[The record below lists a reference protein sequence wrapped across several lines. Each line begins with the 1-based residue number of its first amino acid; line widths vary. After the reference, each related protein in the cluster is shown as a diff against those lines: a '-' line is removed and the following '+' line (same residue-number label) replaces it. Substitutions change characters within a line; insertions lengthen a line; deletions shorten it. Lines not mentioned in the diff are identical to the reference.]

1 MPAISVEK
9 REEGFIPTK
18 RRNSPACRRQGF
30 RYSDFGFWVV
40 LMDFR
45 LTIEQEMVRDAVKEF
60 TEKEIK
66 PVAAQY
72 DEEKQFPY
80 ENLKKMA
87 ELGLMGMNIPAEF
100 GGAEVGAVAYS
111 LAITEIAKGCA
122 SHAVT
127 TSVTNMVAEVI
138 YEFGQ
143 EKIKRKHVPKLCNGE
158 YPAGSFAI
166 TEPHTG
172 SDAANIR
179 TTAVRKSDTYI
190 LNGTKTLITNGE
202 ASGVTVTWA
211 VTDQNAKKGKGVS
224 AFVVEKGTPGFIV
237 ERTEEKMGH
246 RASQINELVFE
257 NCAVP
262 SNALLGKEGEGFNI
276 AMMELDGGRIGIGS
290 LALGVGF
297 AAIGFAKEYIR
308 KREAFGRPLSSFEA
322 IQWMVADSYTELE
335 AAQLLVLRAAFLKE
349 AHQPFTKEASM
360 AKLFATETARN
371 VAIRAVQMLG
381 GYGYTKD
388 YPVERYLRDIIGTT
402 LYEGTSEVQRIVI
415 SREIL
420 K

>member
-1 MPAISVEK
+1 
-9 REEGFIPTK
+9 
-18 RRNSPACRRQGF
+18 
-30 RYSDFGFWVV
+30 
-40 LMDFR
+40 MDFR
-45 LTIEQEMVRDAVKEF
+45 LTIEQEMVRDAVREF

-100 GGAEVGAVAYS
+100 GGSEVGVVAYS

-179 TTAVRKSDTYI
+179 TTAIRKNDTYI

-202 ASGVTVTWA
+202 ASGITVTWA
-211 VTDQNAKKGKGVS
+211 VTDQNAKKGKGIS

-237 ERTEEKMGH
+237 EKAEEKMGH

-262 SNALLGKEGEGFNI
+262 SNSLLGKEGEGFNI

-297 AAIGFAKEYIR
+297 AAIDFAKEYVR

-322 IQWMVADSYTELE
+322 IQWMIADSYTELE

-349 AHQPFTKEASM
+349 THQPYTKEASM

-388 YPVERYLRDIIGTT
+388 YPVERYLRDSIGTT

-420 K
+420 GR

>member
-1 MPAISVEK
+1 
-9 REEGFIPTK
+9 
-18 RRNSPACRRQGF
+18 
-30 RYSDFGFWVV
+30 
-40 LMDFR
+40 MDFK
-45 LTIEQEMVRDAVKEF
+45 LTPEQEMIRDMVRDF
-60 TEKEIK
+60 TEKNIK
-66 PVAAQY
+66 PAAALC

-80 ENLKKMA
+80 QNLKKMA
-87 ELGLMGMNIPAEF
+87 ELGLMGMNIPVEF
-100 GGAEVGAVAYS
+100 GGSEVGVVAYS

-127 TSVTNMVAEVI
+127 TSVTNMVTEVI
-138 YEFGQ
+138 YEFGK
-143 EKIKRKHVPKLCNGE
+143 EGIRRKHVPKLCNGE

-179 TTAVRKSDTYI
+179 TTAIRRNDTYV
-190 LNGTKTLITNGE
+190 LNGSKTLITSGE
-202 ASGVTVTWA
+202 ASGVTLVWA
-211 VTDQNAKKGKGVS
+211 VTEKNAKKGKGIS
-224 AFVVEKGTPGFIV
+224 AFVIEKGMPGFIV
-237 ERTEEKMGH
+237 GKAEEKMGH
-246 RASQINELVFE
+246 RASQTNELAFH
-257 NCAVP
+257 NCVIPADC
-262 SNALLGKEGEGFNI
+262 LLGKEGEGFKI

-290 LALGVGF
+290 LAVGVGF
-297 AAIGFAKEYIR
+297 TAIDFATEYVKE
-308 KREAFGRPLSSFEA
+308 REAFGKPLSSFEA
-322 IQWMVADSYTELE
+322 IQWMIADSYTELE

-349 AHQPFTKEASM
+349 TRQPFTKEASM
-360 AKLFATETARN
+360 AKLFATEVARN

-420 K
+420 ER

>member
-1 MPAISVEK
+1 
-9 REEGFIPTK
+9 
-18 RRNSPACRRQGF
+18 
-30 RYSDFGFWVV
+30 
-40 LMDFR
+40 
-45 LTIEQEMVRDAVKEF
+45 
-60 TEKEIK
+60 
-66 PVAAQY
+66 
-72 DEEKQFPY
+72 
-80 ENLKKMA
+80 
-87 ELGLMGMNIPAEF
+87 MGMNIPAEF
-100 GGAEVGAVAYS
+100 GGSEVGVVAYS

-143 EKIKRKHVPKLCNGE
+143 EEIKRKHLPKLCNGK

-179 TTAVRKSDTYI
+179 TTAIRKNDTYI

-211 VTDQNAKKGKGVS
+211 VTDPNAKKGKGISV
-224 AFVVEKGTPGFIV
+224 FVFEKGTPGFIV
-237 ERTEEKMGH
+237 EKAEEKMGH

-257 NCAVP
+257 NCIVP
-262 SNALLGKEGEGFNI
+262 SNSLLGKEGEGFHI

-297 AAIGFAKEYIR
+297 AAIDFAKEYVR
-308 KREAFGRPLSSFEA
+308 KREVFGRSLSSFEA

-420 K
+420 GR

>member
-1 MPAISVEK
+1 MTFDINE
-9 REEGFIPTK
+9 
-18 RRNSPACRRQGF
+18 
-30 RYSDFGFWVV
+30 SD
-40 LMDFR
+40 MDFK
-45 LTIEQEMVRDAVKEF
+45 LTPEQEMIRDMVRDF
-60 TEKEIK
+60 TEKNIK
-66 PVAAQY
+66 PVAGLY

-80 ENLKKMA
+80 QNLKKMA
-87 ELGLMGMNIPAEF
+87 ELGLMGMNIPVEF
-100 GGAEVGAVAYS
+100 GGSEVGVVAYS

-138 YEFGQ
+138 FEFGK
-143 EKIKRKHVPKLCNGE
+143 EEIRRRHVPKLCNGE

-179 TTAVRKSDTYI
+179 TTAVRRNDTYV
-190 LNGTKTLITNGE
+190 LNGSKTLITSGE
-202 ASGVTVTWA
+202 AAGVTVTWA
-211 VTDQNAKKGKGVS
+211 VTDKNAKKGKGIS
-224 AFVVEKGTPGFIV
+224 AFVIEKGIPGFIV
-237 ERTEEKMGH
+237 GKAEEKMGH
-246 RASQINELVFE
+246 RASQTNELVFD
-257 NCAVP
+257 NCVIPADC
-262 SNALLGKEGEGFNI
+262 LLEKEGEGFKI
-276 AMMELDGGRIGIGS
+276 AMMELDGGRIGIAS
-290 LALGVGF
+290 LAVGAGFGAIDF
-297 AAIGFAKEYIR
+297 ATEYVKE
-308 KREAFGRPLSSFEA
+308 REAFGKPLSSFEA
-322 IQWMVADSYTELE
+322 IQWMIADSYTELE
-335 AAQLLVLRAAFLKE
+335 AAQLLVLRAAYLKE
-349 AHQPFTKEASM
+349 IRQPFTKEASM

-420 K
+420 ER

>member
-1 MPAISVEK
+1 
-9 REEGFIPTK
+9 
-18 RRNSPACRRQGF
+18 
-30 RYSDFGFWVV
+30 
-40 LMDFR
+40 
-45 LTIEQEMVRDAVKEF
+45 
-60 TEKEIK
+60 
-66 PVAAQY
+66 
-72 DEEKQFPY
+72 
-80 ENLKKMA
+80 
-87 ELGLMGMNIPAEF
+87 
-100 GGAEVGAVAYS
+100 
-111 LAITEIAKGCA
+111 
-122 SHAVT
+122 
-127 TSVTNMVAEVI
+127 MVAEVI
-138 YEFGQ
+138 YEFGL
-143 EKIKRKHVPKLCNGE
+143 EEIKRKHVPKLCNGE
-158 YPAGSFAI
+158 YPAGSFAL

-172 SDAANIR
+172 SDAANLR
-179 TTAVRKSDTYI
+179 TTAIRHKDTYI
-190 LNGTKTLITNGE
+190 LNGTKTMITNGE

-211 VTDQNAKKGKGVS
+211 VTDPNAKKGKGISV
-224 AFVVEKGTPGFIV
+224 FVIEKGTPGLIV
-237 ERTEEKMGH
+237 EKAEEKMGH

-262 SNALLGKEGEGFNI
+262 SNCLLGKEGEGFRI

-297 AAIGFAKEYIR
+297 AAIDFAKEYVR
-308 KREAFGRPLSSFEA
+308 KREAFGKPLSSFEA

-349 AHQPFTKEASM
+349 THQPYTKEASM

-388 YPVERYLRDIIGTT
+388 YPVERNLRDIIGTT

>member
-1 MPAISVEK
+1 
-9 REEGFIPTK
+9 
-18 RRNSPACRRQGF
+18 
-30 RYSDFGFWVV
+30 
-40 LMDFR
+40 MDFK
-45 LTIEQEMVRDAVKEF
+45 LTPEQEMIRDMVRDF
-60 TEKEIK
+60 TEKNIK
-66 PVAAQY
+66 PVATLY

-80 ENLKKMA
+80 QNLKRMA
-87 ELGLMGMNIPAEF
+87 DLGLMGMNIPVDF
-100 GGAEVGAVAYS
+100 GGSDVGVVAYS

-138 YEFGQ
+138 FEFGQ
-143 EKIKRKHVPKLCNGE
+143 EEIKRKHVSKLCNGD
-158 YPAGSFAI
+158 YPAGAFAI

-179 TTAVRKSDTYI
+179 TTAVRKNDIYV
-190 LNGTKTLITNGE
+190 LNGTKTLITSGE

-211 VTDQNAKKGKGVS
+211 ITDRNAKKGKGIS
-224 AFVVEKGTPGFIV
+224 AFIVEKGAPGFIIGKA
-237 ERTEEKMGH
+237 EDKMGH
-246 RASQINELVFE
+246 RASQTNELVFD
-257 NCAVP
+257 NCPVP
-262 SNALLGKEGEGFNI
+262 CGCLLGKEGDGFKI

-297 AAIGFAKEYIR
+297 AAIDFATEYVKE
-308 KREAFGRPLSSFEA
+308 REAFGRPLSSFEA
-322 IQWMVADSYTELE
+322 IQWMIADSYTELE

-349 AHQPFTKEASM
+349 SRLPFTKEASM

-371 VAIRAVQMLG
+371 VAIRAIQMLG

-388 YPVERYLRDIIGTT
+388 YPVERYLRDVIGTT

-420 K
+420 NPPH

>member
-1 MPAISVEK
+1 
-9 REEGFIPTK
+9 
-18 RRNSPACRRQGF
+18 
-30 RYSDFGFWVV
+30 
-40 LMDFR
+40 MDFR
-45 LTIEQEMVRDAVKEF
+45 LTSEQEMIRDMVRDF
-60 TEKEIK
+60 TERHIK
-66 PVAAQY
+66 PVAPLY
-72 DEEKQFPY
+72 DEEKQFPR

-87 ELGLMGMNIPAEF
+87 DLGLMGMNIPIGF
-100 GGAEVGAVAYS
+100 GGSEVGVVAYS

-143 EKIKRKHVPKLCNGE
+143 DEIKKKHLPKLCNGT

-179 TTAVRKSDTYI
+179 TTAIRKGDTYI
-190 LNGTKTLITNGE
+190 LNGSKTLITSGE

-211 VTDQNAKKGKGVS
+211 VTERNARKGKGIS
-224 AFVVEKGTPGFIV
+224 AFVVEKGMAGFV
-237 ERTEEKMGH
+237 VGKAEDKMGH
-246 RASQINELVFE
+246 RASQTNELVF
-257 NCAVP
+257 NHCAVP
-262 SNALLGKEGEGFNI
+262 AQCLLGKEGDGFQI
-276 AMMELDGGRIGIGS
+276 AMMELDGGRVGIGS
-290 LALGVGF
+290 LAVGVGF
-297 AAIGFAKEYIR
+297 AAIDFATEYV
-308 KREAFGRPLSSFEA
+308 KSREAFGKPLSSFEA

-349 AHQPFTKEASM
+349 NRQPFTKEASM

-371 VAIRAVQMLG
+371 VAIRSIQMLG

-402 LYEGTSEVQRIVI
+402 LYEGTSEVQRLVI

-420 K
+420 GR